1 MGDMLTLIEQAEQ
14 HFEAEATAKMADKLL
29 RGGKGNEFTLEDFK
43 QQMLQVRKMGSF
55 AKIVK
60 MLPGMG
66 EMKEQIDQIDDKELD
81 RVVAIINGMTPAER
95 DDPKIIN
102 GSRRA
107 RIAKGSGVEVGEI
120 NQLVDRFFEARKVM
134 KQMAGG
140 MGGMKGMMPGMGGMP
155 GLGGGGKKSRGKAQ
169 QTRPPKGKGKKGSGN
184 PAKRAQEQAAADA
197 RAADAGNAPI
207 ELRTAAGVQGPAGPR
222 REVRA
227 RR

>member
-1 MGDMLTLIEQAEQ
+1 
-14 HFEAEATAKMADKLL
+14 
-29 RGGKGNEFTLEDFK
+29 
-43 QQMLQVRKMGSF
+43 MLQVRKMGSF
-55 AKIVK
+55 SKIIK
-60 MLPGMG
+60 MLPGMN
-66 EMKEQIDQIDDKELD
+66 EMKDQIDQIDDKELD

-107 RIAKGSGVEVGEI
+107 RIAKGSGVEVAEI

-140 MGGMKGMMPGMGGMP
+140 LGGMKGMLGNMGGAGMGGMP

-169 QTRPPKGKGKKGSGN
+169 QVTRPPKGKGKRASGN

-197 RAADAGNAPI
+197 RAAAGGEPNFE
-207 ELRTAAGVQGPAGPR
+207 ELRASNFELPAEFKGLLPPD
-222 REVRA
+222 EK
-227 RR
+227 